1 MGYELDRA
9 GVNRLDEYFEKRIG
23 KHLRDRR
30 KRESFAMYALG
41 LVGDGERKSAEP
53 IAARASADP
62 ARARAMHEKLLHFVG
77 RSHWSDRAVRLE
89 AARYAIEAL
98 GDKERIT
105 TWVIDDT
112 GFLKQGTHSVGVQRQ
127 YTGSA
132 GKIAN
137 CQLGVSLCVATPTE
151 HVPID
156 FELYLPKSWTEDAVR
171 RREARI
177 PDDVV
182 FKTKIELA
190 IDMMRR
196 ASADGIAGELV
207 LADCFY
213 GRSSLFRMATRELG
227 LDYAVAVDAD
237 TRVWLLDKA
246 ERRRGAPVRVDQM
259 TANLPAGVF
268 RRFTWREGS
277 KAKMASRFCFRR
289 VVPAPDD
296 GTDPAERERI
306 WLVAEWPEGEAKPNK
321 FVFTTLPRR
330 LSKKQIIR
338 LLKERWRTE
347 RAYEDL
353 KGELGLDH
361 FEGRSFPGWHHHVS
375 VVLCCYAF
383 IVAERVRHFPPS
395 RRGSHK
401 ADTHSIAA

>member
-9 GVNRLDEYFEKRIG
+9 GVGRLEGYFEKRIG
-23 KHLRDRR
+23 KHLRDHR

-41 LVGDGERKSAEP
+41 LVGEGERKSAEP
-53 IAARASADP
+53 IAARACADP

-77 RSHWSDRAVRLE
+77 RSRWSDHAVRLE
-89 AARYAIEAL
+89 ATRYALEAL
-98 GDKERIT
+98 SEREPIT

-156 FELYLPKSWTEDAVR
+156 FELYLPKSWTEDPVR

-177 PDDVV
+177 PGDVA

-190 IDMMRR
+190 VDMMKR
-196 ASADGIAGELV
+196 ASANGIAGELV
-207 LADCFY
+207 LADSFY
-213 GRSSLFRMATRELG
+213 GRSSEFRMTARELG

-237 TRVWLLDKA
+237 TRTWSLDSA
-246 ERRRGAPVRVDQM
+246 ERRRGDPVRLDQM
-259 TANLPAGVF
+259 TQHLAAGAF
-268 RRFTWREGS
+268 RRFTWREGT

-296 GTDPAERERI
+296 GTDPTERERV
-306 WLVAEWPEGEAKPNK
+306 WLVVEWPEGEAKPNK

-361 FEGRSFPGWHHHVS
+361 FEGRSFPGWHHHIS

-383 IVAERVRHFPPS
+383 IVAERARHFPPS
-395 RRGSHK
+395 RRRSRQTD
-401 ADTHSIAA
+401 AQSVAA

>member
-1 MGYELDRA
+1 MGYELNGA
-9 GVNRLDEYFEKRIG
+9 GVSRLEEYFEKRIG
-23 KHLRDRR
+23 KHLRDHR

-41 LVGDGERKSAEP
+41 IVGDGERKSAEP
-53 IAARASADP
+53 IAARACADP
-62 ARARAMHEKLLHFVG
+62 ARARAIHEKLLHFVG
-77 RSHWSDRAVRLE
+77 RSRWSDRAVRLE
-89 AARYAIEAL
+89 AVQYALEAL
-98 GDKERIT
+98 KEREPIT

-137 CQLGVSLCVATPTE
+137 CQLGVSLCIATPTE

-156 FELYLPKSWTEDAVR
+156 FELYLPKSWTDDAAR

-177 PDDVV
+177 PSEIV

-190 IDMMRR
+190 VDMMKR
-196 ASADGIAGELV
+196 ASSDGIPGELV

-213 GRSSLFRMATRELG
+213 GRSSHFRAAARQLG

-237 TRVWLLDKA
+237 TRVWSLDSA
-246 ERRRGAPVRVDQM
+246 ERRRGNPVRLDHM
-259 TANLPAGVF
+259 MAGLTAGAF
-268 RRFTWREGS
+268 RRFTWREGT

-296 GTDPAERERI
+296 GTAPAERERV
-306 WLVAEWPEGEAKPNK
+306 WLVAEWPEGEVKPNK

-395 RRGSHK
+395 RRRSRQT
-401 ADTHSIAA
+401 DTQSVAA